1 MYHQY
6 NIFRKKTVRVV
17 NTLLVAMRGADGI
30 HSLRGHPDDRR
41 TDERD
46 ARVRRRR
53 EGDARPP
60 DRQRCSCS
68 LKPPRGSRCS
78 RLRMRRNSMTS
89 RYVRV
94 RNAIGGFL
102 FRRPAARVNLIV
114 VFTNSIRFLCAS
126 GLRGRGHVGVRESFV
141 TAVCRTGIP
150 AIAGF
155 GGTVERFVRGR
166 RIDSIAGKKEKRAR
180 ARGSSGREPRCADR
194 SGLER
199 DGWGSFGGWMY
210 REMFFFLTDDEFASL
225 GFSERA

>member
-1 MYHQY
+1 MLLL
-6 NIFRKKTVRVV
+6 FETPAGFSLFKVKDEKK
-17 NTLLVAMRGADGI
+17 L
-30 HSLRGHPDDRR
+30 DDV
-41 TDERD
+41 E
-46 ARVRRRR
+46 
-53 EGDARPP
+53 
-60 DRQRCSCS
+60 
-68 LKPPRGSRCS
+68 
-78 RLRMRRNSMTS
+78 
-89 RYVRV
+89 VRV

-102 FRRPAARVNLIV
+102 FRRPAARVNCG
-114 VFTNSIRFLCAS
+114 FYEFLCAS

-166 RIDSIAGKKEKRAR
+166 RIDSIEGKKEKRAR
-180 ARGSSGREPRCADR
+180 ARGSSGREPRRADR

-199 DGWGSFGGWMY
+199 DDWGSFGGWMY